1 MRVGAG
7 KARPGDTV
15 WLALRPEKIGMAA
28 ERPKGDFNAVAG
40 TVSEIGY
47 RGDMSIYKVL
57 LSDRL
62 GDESRAHQSSVR
74 RERPIASANDLVW
87 LSWPP
92 EAGVV
97 LTE

>member
-1 MRVGAG
+1 M
-7 KARPGDTV
+7 T
-15 WLALRPEKIGMAA
+15 A
-28 ERPKGDFNAVAG
+28 ERPKGDVNAVSG

-57 LSDRL
+57 LSDR
-62 GDESRAHQSSVR
+62 SVMKV
-74 RERPIASANDLVW
+74 ALTNVSARGAAFFSPNDIVW
-87 LSWPP
+87 LSWPS